1 MNVCH
6 MQAARRAISFA
17 PTRTSAFVRPITCS
31 AIHRQASAPT
41 PSSSTQPA
49 DASSNVNVGPKTP
62 SSVPEGTVLKGINIL
77 KDGKDPVAK
86 ADKEYPDWLW
96 SLLEPKKID
105 FAEEEKLSI
114 TYLRKM
120 TKEKIKANSLA
131 KRSR

>member
-1 MNVCH
+1 
-6 MQAARRAISFA
+6 
-17 PTRTSAFVRPITCS
+17 
-31 AIHRQASAPT
+31 
-41 PSSSTQPA
+41 
-49 DASSNVNVGPKTP
+49 

-77 KDGKDPVAK
+77 KDGEDPVAK